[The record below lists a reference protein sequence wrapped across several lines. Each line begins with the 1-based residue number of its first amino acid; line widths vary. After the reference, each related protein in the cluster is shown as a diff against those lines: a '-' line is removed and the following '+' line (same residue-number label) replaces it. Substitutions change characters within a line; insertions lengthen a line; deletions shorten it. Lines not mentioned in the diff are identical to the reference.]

1 MEGGEGGRWKF
12 RESFVRSLF
21 MGHRGHPFLRY
32 RRGRHDGLPSAC
44 FFLLSP
50 LFPSHDR
57 KSKGGGKRERKR
69 RCTECCRR
77 KKPTPFPRRTTFS
90 NESEKHFF
98 PFHHTGLHYR
108 HDGCESSSKRATEK
122 SPDDCT
128 LRTPPSWLPRST
140 HPSPL
145 PSLLS
150 PACGILFLPVLGDL
164 FVR

>member
-1 MEGGEGGRWKF
+1 MEVSGIFRSLPFHGTSWPPFPSVSEGGG
-12 RESFVRSLF
+12 
-21 MGHRGHPFLRY
+21 
-32 RRGRHDGLPSAC
+32 HDGLPSAC
-44 FFLLSP
+44 FFFFSRLSFH
-50 LFPSHDR
+50 LTIEKAR
-57 KSKGGGKRERKR
+57 VEEKG
-69 RCTECCRR
+69 
-77 KKPTPFPRRTTFS
+77 
-90 NESEKHFF
+90 NESGDARNAAAERNPPPSLAVQLSQTRAKNIFF